1 MRHSFKFAGLAVLC
15 LACLKVATA
24 QDLSPRAYVITP
36 LHSNAI
42 TLTWSFYDGSI
53 DYNGVLPVNGATGT
67 YSVPIFSYYHGF
79 GLFGRSANIVASLPY
94 GVGNFQGTTLGAER
108 HLYRSGLLDSAY
120 RFSVN
125 LKGGPAMP
133 PDEFVK

>member
-1 MRHSFKFAGLAVLC
+1 MRHSFKFAGLAVLW
-15 LACLKVATA
+15 LVCLKVANA

-67 YSVPIFSYYHGF
+67 YSVPIFSYYHAF
-79 GLFGRSANIVASLPY
+79 GLFGHSANIVASLPY
-94 GVGNFQGTTLGAER
+94 GVGNFQGTTLGAEKPQGSR
-108 HLYRSGLLDSAY
+108 
-120 RFSVN
+120 
-125 LKGGPAMP
+125 
-133 PDEFVK
+133 